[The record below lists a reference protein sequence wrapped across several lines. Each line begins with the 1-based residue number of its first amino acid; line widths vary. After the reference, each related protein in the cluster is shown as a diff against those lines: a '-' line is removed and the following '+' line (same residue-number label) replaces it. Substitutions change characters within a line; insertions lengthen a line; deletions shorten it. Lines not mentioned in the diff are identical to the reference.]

1 MNKDRKINSLQQ
13 ERLKKH
19 PFEVPEGYFASFSDR
34 LQERIREEE
43 SAVVP
48 VRRLGSSTRFR
59 VALAAAVLGVAL
71 ISYSVYRFTNTS
83 SMANGSYLDMALLEQ
98 MQVFDDTDYLYELI
112 ESEAN
117 EMDEE
122 EAFAA
127 QAIDYLAINDAD
139 MVLLFE

>member
-19 PFEVPEGYFASFSDR
+19 PFEVPEGYFANFSDR
-34 LQERIREEE
+34 LQERIREEK
-43 SAVVP
+43 SARVP
-48 VRRLGSSTRFR
+48 VRRLGSSSRFR

-71 ISYSVYRFTNTS
+71 ISYSIIRLTTS
-83 SMANGSYLDMALLEQ
+83 SSLGKGSYLDIALLEQ
-98 MQVFDDTDYLYELI
+98 MQVFDDSDYLYELI
-112 ESEAN
+112 ENEAK

-122 EAFAA
+122 EAFAV

-139 MVLLFE
+139 IVLLFE